1 LFGSCLL
8 ELEHDRSKG
17 DADEEGI
24 SIDVGERIK
33 EWRDDQLRLA
43 QISEIEPAK
52 AIRWAIKVT
61 AGIEDGKALI
71 EAVKR

>member
-17 DADEEGI
+17 DPDEEGI
-24 SIDVGERIK
+24 SIEVGERIK

-43 QISEIEPAK
+43 
-52 AIRWAIKVT
+52 
-61 AGIEDGKALI
+61 
-71 EAVKR
+71 

>member
-1 LFGSCLL
+1 L

-24 SIDVGERIK
+24 SIEVSKPIK

-43 QISEIEPAK
+43 
-52 AIRWAIKVT
+52 
-61 AGIEDGKALI
+61 
-71 EAVKR
+71 

>member
-1 LFGSCLL
+1 MFGSCLL
-8 ELEHDRSKG
+8 ELEHDRSNG

-33 EWRDDQLRLA
+33 EWRDDQLRLS

-61 AGIEDGKALI
+61 AGIEDGNALI
-71 EAVKR
+71 EAVER